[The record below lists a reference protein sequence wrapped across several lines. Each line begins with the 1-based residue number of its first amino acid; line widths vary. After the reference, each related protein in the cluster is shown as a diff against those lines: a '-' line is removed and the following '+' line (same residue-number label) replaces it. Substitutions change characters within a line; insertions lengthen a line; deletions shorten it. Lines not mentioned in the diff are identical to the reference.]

1 MRNALDACR
10 AGDGVKLIAERV
22 ESASG
27 QLEIRVAILDN
38 GPGLTDAALSQAWD
52 IYYSGREAGRGLG
65 IGWLSSAE
73 LSRPMPVECGWNRK
87 TKPVVRSRSDSPG
100 KVASKDASSVGRV
113 VAEFSYAGYHP
124 GIVGI
129 HGRKCSTLKLSPL
142 FGNPPL
148 SSPIRPFETMI
159 HRL

>member
-1 MRNALDACR
+1 MKEALFAAVRNALDACR

-65 IGWLSSAE
+65 IGLAKLRRIIE
-73 LSRPMPVECGWNRK
+73 
-87 TKPVVRSRSDSPG
+87 
-100 KVASKDASSVGRV
+100 AHAGRV
-113 VAEFSYAGYHP
+113 WLESKNQAGCSVEIRLP
-124 GIVGI
+124 WES
-129 HGRKCSTLKLSPL
+129 RKQ
-142 FGNPPL
+142 
-148 SSPIRPFETMI
+148 R
-159 HRL
+159 R